1 MFPGFSTIDSVGKAL
16 LQTSGA
22 TGRIKKMRATKRESR
37 GVGVCLLLLLAAL
50 CALPVSASLPTIDR
64 ALGDPASQLLED
76 LDEALSTARARAA
89 EPSFELFP
97 ASTRAALSRGPVRV
111 EAPRDLKTR
120 VWDFSSVG
128 SEQPQW
134 FQLFNPQISVG
145 MGIGPNLY
153 QYAGNDPFGKRDPL
167 GLYQTDFHYY
177 VVYYMSRLALTDRR
191 RAKRIAA
198 SSQFADDFA
207 GTSPTDPKP
216 RSAADMLRSYYI
228 RKLGTFHFVDSS
240 FGAVER
246 NNWLAGVVTRQA
258 IASGDDVR
266 LGVALHSLADTFSHE
281 GFSATAGSVNWRNT
295 PLGVVLR
302 QTPFGGLGHVAA
314 GVSPDLPY
322 LSQEAAGKAAD
333 AALSVYDAVWDF
345 GSSQGIARRKLS
357 AQQRGELRVE
367 LTAKFLEID
376 DFSGS
381 WRSVWWYAFLDREK
395 GLDPSWYDEAS
406 IRDWFEPG
414 EFLNAMQQQLRVV
427 GRLSTMPQQADSP
440 GVQ

>member
-1 MFPGFSTIDSVGKAL
+1 MNRGRGAADGLPATDEALPLPPRGAFAVMFPGFSTIDSVGKAL

-153 QYAGNDPFGKRDPL
+153 QYAGNEF
-167 GLYQTDFHYY
+167 
-177 VVYYMSRLALTDRR
+177 
-191 RAKRIAA
+191 RAKKSVRAV
-198 SSQFADDFA
+198 SDRLSL
-207 GTSPTDPKP
+207 
-216 RSAADMLRSYYI
+216 LR
-228 RKLGTFHFVDSS
+228 RV
-240 FGAVER
+240 
-246 NNWLAGVVTRQA
+246 
-258 IASGDDVR
+258 
-266 LGVALHSLADTFSHE
+266 LH
-281 GFSATAGSVNWRNT
+281 V
-295 PLGVVLR
+295 P
-302 QTPFGGLGHVAA
+302 
-314 GVSPDLPY
+314 
-322 LSQEAAGKAAD
+322 
-333 AALSVYDAVWDF
+333 
-345 GSSQGIARRKLS
+345 
-357 AQQRGELRVE
+357 
-367 LTAKFLEID
+367 
-376 DFSGS
+376 SGS
-381 WRSVWWYAFLDREK
+381 YR
-395 GLDPSWYDEAS
+395 
-406 IRDWFEPG
+406 
-414 EFLNAMQQQLRVV
+414 
-427 GRLSTMPQQADSP
+427 
-440 GVQ
+440 